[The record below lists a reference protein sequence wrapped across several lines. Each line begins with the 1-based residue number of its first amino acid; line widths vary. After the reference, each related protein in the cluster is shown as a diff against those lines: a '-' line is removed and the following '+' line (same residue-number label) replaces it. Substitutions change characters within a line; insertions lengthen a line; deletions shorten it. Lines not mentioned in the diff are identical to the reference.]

1 MKINSSAYMIMYV
14 VVMGVVVSLLLTGV
28 GQLVAPRRQANA
40 EAERI
45 RNVLVALG
53 VPFNAD
59 DSTSMLS
66 DLYRRQIRVVQAGT
80 ETRYLY
86 QPEGIAEPIA
96 VAIHFEGPGLWGA
109 IKGFLALEKDRNTI
123 RGITFYQ
130 QEETPGLGGEIA
142 SDAFRA
148 GFKGKQLR
156 VAGLAPRLRVRAP
169 GSAAAANEVDGITGA
184 TMTCGKVEALLN
196 KALAGL
202 DPSEN
207 RP

>member
-14 VVMGVVVSLLLTGV
+14 VVMGVAVSLLLTGV
-28 GQLVAPRRQANA
+28 GQLVAPRRQANE

-53 VPFNAD
+53 VPFNAN
-59 DSTSMLS
+59 DSTAVLS
-66 DLYRRQIRVVQAGT
+66 DLYRRQVRVVQEGA

-86 QPEGIAEPIA
+86 QPEGSAEPIA
-96 VAIHFEGPGLWGA
+96 MALHVEGPGLWGP
-109 IKGFLALEKDRNTI
+109 IKGFLALEKDRNTV

-142 SDAFRA
+142 TDGFCSRFR
-148 GFKGKQLR
+148 GKQIR
-156 VAGLAPRLRVRAP
+156 VDGQSPRLRIRAP
-169 GSAAAANEVDGITGA
+169 GSATAANEVDGITGA
-184 TMTCGKVEALLN
+184 TMTCGKVETLLN

-202 DPSEN
+202 DSSEN
-207 RP
+207 KP